1 MYDALAITT
10 IVEHSIY
17 LKQHTNTLRQHL
29 LNFAQKSFSKNRAL
43 KLLDV
48 VNQLCAK
55 VLVDLELTKL
65 EERLTKKI
73 HCMQR
78 DIFIS
83 VVKKAALLKIDSA
96 RQHEETTLEM
106 MNEFFATN
114 LNLMMKHFSKS
125 IFEQLREQSFH
136 QIIVAMNI
144 VVNNTSKIS
153 FVSIF
158 VSNLSIFSHAL
169 TLSNRA

>member
-1 MYDALAITT
+1 M
-10 IVEHSIY
+10 
-17 LKQHTNTLRQHL
+17 
-29 LNFAQKSFSKNRAL
+29 NFAQKSFSKNRAL
-43 KLLDV
+43 KLFDV

-65 EERLTKKI
+65 EKRLTKKI

-83 VVKKAALLKIDSA
+83 VVKKAVLLKIDSA
-96 RQHEETTLEM
+96 RQQEETIFEM
-106 MNEFFATN
+106 MSDFFATN
-114 LNLMMKHFSKS
+114 LNLMMKHLSKS
-125 IFEQLREQSFH
+125 IFEQLREQSSH
-136 QIIVAMNI
+136 QIIVAMNV
-144 VVNNTSKIS
+144 VVNNTSRIS

-158 VSNLSIFSHAL
+158 VLNLSTFSRVL